1 MGQRAARSVRAPGE
15 TRALPR
21 GPYDPLAGIGFL
33 VPIGTGVVLV
43 PQRQQRKI
51 IMSTKSKDT
60 KRPTHALWH
69 VEGEGEKARW
79 TRIGAAWIHKDLKGA
94 NLKFDLF
101 PTSNAGRVVVREVS
115 DKDDANNSSNG
126 ASQGGQR

>member
-1 MGQRAARSVRAPGE
+1 
-15 TRALPR
+15 
-21 GPYDPLAGIGFL
+21 
-33 VPIGTGVVLV
+33 
-43 PQRQQRKI
+43 
-51 IMSTKSKDT
+51 MSTKSKDT

>member
-1 MGQRAARSVRAPGE
+1 
-15 TRALPR
+15 
-21 GPYDPLAGIGFL
+21 
-33 VPIGTGVVLV
+33 
-43 PQRQQRKI
+43 
-51 IMSTKSKDT
+51 MSTKSKDT

-101 PTSNAGRVVVREVS
+101 PTSNAGRVVVREMS
-115 DKDDANNSSNG
+115 EKDDANNSSNG
-126 ASQGGQR
+126 ASQGGQQ